1 MKTLA
6 SRDLKPGMVIAERLY
21 TPAGQFLIEKNSVL
35 TAQMISHIKF
45 YKVPYATVKED
56 PFHTTGPNDFVEKMQ
71 PVYMTHAQQVKS
83 SREYQVFE
91 KTFRQK
97 TDLLRS
103 SLNDFIMRGT
113 AMDTGVLLSAT
124 RDLFS
129 SQKTTI
135 SMLDML
141 HNMRQIDDSTYA
153 HSVNVALIARMMGMW
168 VGYPESEL
176 DVLTLCGLLHD
187 VGKAGIPDR
196 IIGKPA
202 RLTPSEFEIIK
213 KHPKLGY
220 DILQS
225 IPLDLRIRNA
235 ALMHHERY
243 DGTGYPSGLAGNEI
257 DDFAAIISI
266 ADVYDAMTANRC
278 YRAGLCPFEAIAL
291 FEQEGLQK
299 YHPKFILIFLQ
310 RIASSYVHNDVL
322 LNDGETGEIVL
333 INRHLTRPLIQT
345 GPQKFLN
352 LEKRLDLYIQAVI

>member
-1 MKTLA
+1 MKTLI
-6 SRDLKPGMVIAERLY
+6 SRDLRPGMVTAERIY

-35 TAQMISHIKF
+35 TAQMISHINF
-45 YKVPYATVKED
+45 YKVPYAAVKED

-71 PVYMTHAQQVKS
+71 PSMMTHAQKVKS
-83 SREYQVFE
+83 SREYRVFE
-91 KTFRQK
+91 KSFRQK

-103 SLNDFIMRGT
+103 SLNDFIVRGN
-113 AMDTGVLLSAT
+113 AMDTQDLLSAT
-124 RDLFS
+124 RDLFCT
-129 SQKTTI
+129 QKTTI

-168 VGYPESEL
+168 LGYPESEL

-187 VGKAGIPDR
+187 VGKAGIPEK

-202 RLTPSEFEIIK
+202 RLTPGEFEVVK
-213 KHPKLGY
+213 RHPKLGY

-225 IPLDLRIRNA
+225 IPLDERIRNA

-243 DGTGYPSGLAGNEI
+243 DGSGYPSGLAGEQI

-266 ADVYDAMTANRC
+266 ADVYDAMTADRC

-299 YHPKFILIFLQ
+299 YHPKYILVFLQ
-310 RIASSYVHNDVL
+310 RIANSYVHNDVL

-345 GPQKFLN
+345 GPKKFLN